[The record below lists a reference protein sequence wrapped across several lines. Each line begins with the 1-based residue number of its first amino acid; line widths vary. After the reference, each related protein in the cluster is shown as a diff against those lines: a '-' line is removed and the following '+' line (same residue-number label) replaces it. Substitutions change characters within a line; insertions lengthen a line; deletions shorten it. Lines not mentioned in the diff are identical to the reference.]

1 MHIFKTKRVRPIA
14 IAIGCLFSLCLI
26 LLLRQPSQ
34 RQNQNPS
41 FDPTRNPPLMMTGGD
56 PYIRA
61 LMRTI
66 SASEASDRQPY
77 SVIYG
82 GSHAPNLDRHPERC
96 IRITSGPNLNNCST
110 AAGRYQMIN
119 TTWATMAKKYHPH
132 PSCFLFVFQCTYS
145 FEPEYQ
151 DAVVHA
157 WLSDEKFWH
166 INIPQL
172 LKSGDLEQVRRRL
185 SSTWTSLGYGI
196 ETNSVTPKLTGI
208 YKQLLQ
214 EELEGNQKL

>member
-1 MHIFKTKRVRPIA
+1 MDILKIKRVRPIA
-14 IAIGCLFSLCLI
+14 IAIGGIFSLCLI
-26 LLLRQPSQ
+26 LLVRQSFRRQSQ
-34 RQNQNPS
+34 SPT
-41 FDPTRNPPLMMTGGD
+41 FDPNRHPPLVMTGGD

-82 GSHAPNLDRHPERC
+82 GSYAPNLDRHPERC

-119 TTWATMAKKYHPH
+119 TTWATMAKKYHPR
-132 PSCFLFVFQCTYS
+132 PDCMFFVFQCAYS

-157 WLSDEKFWH
+157 WLSDEQFWRV
-166 INIPQL
+166 NISQL
-172 LKSGDLEQVRRRL
+172 LKGGDLDQVRRRL

-196 ETNSVTPKLTGI
+196 ETNSITPKLTGI

-214 EELEGNQKL
+214 EELDYDLND